1 MLLSLLRFRSI
12 VLCACVPLLM
22 AAAASAQQFV
32 NLGNGHPG
40 VSGVPSL
47 SAEGALQSG
56 TPVNVQLRDAA
67 PNSPVWFAAGLTT
80 IYLPLFGGILVPYP
94 EVVAHFTTD
103 GQGKASFSF
112 TCPDYEDALFAQCM
126 VLDPASVRGFSFSN
140 ALSMIPSFNSYVSNK
155 VIVQVANQLPI
166 LTVDVTGTQAQGHT
180 VIISRGAAPNQ
191 TIILQPQ
198 TGETPLNPPT
208 GQAFTIILGIALQV
222 GDSVVVTGSTSGRRS
237 SGPYNATLAL

>member
-1 MLLSLLRFRSI
+1 
-12 VLCACVPLLM
+12 M

-47 SAEGALQSG
+47 SAEGALESG

-94 EVVAHFTTD
+94 EVVAQFTTD

-140 ALSMIPSFNSYVSNK
+140 ALSMIPSFNTYASNK
-155 VIVQVANQLPI
+155 VLVQVANQLPI
-166 LTVDVTGTQAQGHT
+166 LTVDVNGTEAQGHR
-180 VIISRGAAPNQ
+180 VIIRRGA
-191 TIILQPQ
+191 TIINVPQ
-198 TGETPLNPPT
+198 QGETPVNPPT
-208 GQAFTIILGIALQV
+208 AQAFTIILGTALQV
-222 GDSVVVTGSTSGRRS
+222 GDSVEVRGTTTGRRS
-237 SGPYNATLAL
+237 TEYGASLAL